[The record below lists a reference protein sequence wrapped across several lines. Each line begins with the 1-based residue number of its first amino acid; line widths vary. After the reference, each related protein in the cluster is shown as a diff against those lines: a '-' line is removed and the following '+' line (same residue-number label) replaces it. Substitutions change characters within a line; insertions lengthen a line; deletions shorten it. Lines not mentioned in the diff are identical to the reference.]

1 MKTRIHTWIDMFPPL
16 MDGVCVLGLGQRKLV
31 KAFEMCLESWSEKKG
46 VSDWNWQIQVTYN
59 NVT

>member
-46 VSDWNWQIQVTYN
+46 VSGWN
-59 NVT
+59 